1 MYIYNITMNN
11 NDVKKSKYACQ
22 ICRKEYKDNSR
33 LLRHQNRGNCGKT
46 NTDINVEAIALH
58 DKLKLLFSSLTQ

>member
-22 ICRKEYKDNSR
+22 ICRKEYKDKSR
-33 LLRHQNRGNCGKT
+33 LLRHQSKGNCEKM
-46 NTDINVEAIALH
+46 NADISAEAIALH
-58 DKLKLLFSSLTQ
+58 DKLKLLFS